1 MISTHSPAPL
11 RLELRASRIGFC
23 VFCLLAALALVLA
36 PTIAPSVE
44 RWAGG
49 AFVAAS
55 AVLLLQCIVL
65 AYVWRIWRKTRSVI
79 FGNGLVLHADGS
91 GWRADIEGKV
101 VGLDLSCQYFSR
113 HLLVLQLCVDGR
125 CWSLPILADQL
136 SREDFR
142 ALRRALL
149 HGRW

>member
-1 MISTHSPAPL
+1 MISTPSHAPL
-11 RLELRASRIGFC
+11 RFKLRASRIGLC

-36 PTIAPSVE
+36 PTVAPTIE
-44 RWAGG
+44 RWTGS
-49 AFVAAS
+49 AFAAAS
-55 AVLLLQCIVL
+55 VVLLLQCILV
-65 AYVWRIWRKTRSVI
+65 AYVWRIWRKTRSAI
-79 FGNGLVLHADGS
+79 FGNGLVLHVDGS
-91 GWRADIEGKV
+91 GWRVDVEGKV
-101 VGLDLSCQYFSR
+101 VALDLSCQYLSR
-113 HLLVLQLCVDGR
+113 YLLVLRLCADGQ